1 MTLVQRPL
9 RAAFQWLE
17 GLLDNIFGPKWN
29 PLYHLGALG
38 FFYYWIV
45 SITGIYLYIFFDTGA
60 TEAYGSIEDLT
71 REQWYLGGV
80 MRSLHRYASD
90 GMMLMLGV
98 HMLREFSLD
107 RYRGKRWFTWFTGVP
122 ILWLVFISGIT
133 GYWLVWDKLAQY
145 VAIATTEW
153 LDALPIFGEPVA
165 RNFLAAPL
173 LDDRF
178 FTLLIFMHIAVPLIL
193 LFVLWIHLQRVSRPR
208 INPARGLAV
217 GTFAM
222 MLALSFG
229 QPALS
234 QGPADLAT
242 VPAIV
247 DLDWFYLPAYP
258 LLDVVSG
265 GTLWAFVGTLTLLVA
280 ALPWLPPM
288 RRLAAAKVDLENCN
302 GCKRCADDC
311 PFGAVTMRPRSDGA
325 PFEHE
330 AVVDPSIC
338 VSCGICAG
346 ACPTSTP
353 FRQASALVPG
363 IDLPDRTLAE
373 LQAALEEA
381 TAGLTGDARIVIF
394 GCDHGGD
401 LATLRDDGRAMLS
414 LPCIAALPPSFI
426 DYALSRHLA
435 DGVFITGCRDEACFH
450 RFGVRWM
457 EERIAQ
463 IRDPYLRSRVPRE
476 RLHICWGGLSDRR
489 RLIRDLDDFAA
500 RLATLSTPSPSTSA
514 SRPSAA
520 DPSKE
525 ANAHA

>member
-1 MTLVQRPL
+1 MTLLQHPL
-9 RAAFQWLE
+9 RAGFQFLE
-17 GLLDNIFGPKWN
+17 GVLDKVFGPKWN

-45 SITGIYLYIFFDTGA
+45 ALSGIYLFVFFDTGA
-60 TEAYGSIEDLT
+60 TEAYDSVEYLT
-71 REQWYLGGV
+71 NEQWYLGGV

-98 HMLREFSLD
+98 HVLREFSLD
-107 RYRGKRWFTWFTGVP
+107 RYRGKRWFTWVTGVP

-165 RNFLAAPL
+165 RNFLASPV

-193 LFVLWIHLQRVSRPR
+193 LLVLWIHLQRVSRPK

-222 MLALSFG
+222 MLALSFVL
-229 QPALS
+229 PAIS

-242 VPAIV
+242 VPSAIGF
-247 DLDWFYLPAYP
+247 DWFYLPAYP
-258 LLDVVSG
+258 LLDLVSG
-265 GTLWAFVGTLTLLVA
+265 GTLWAFVGTLTLLLA

-288 RRLAAAKVDLENCN
+288 RRAAVAKVDLDNCN

-311 PFGAVTMRPRSDGA
+311 PFGAVIMRPRSDGL

-338 VSCGICAG
+338 VSCGICTG

-353 FRQASALVPG
+353 FRRASELVPG
-363 IDLPDRTLAE
+363 IDLPDRPLAE
-373 LQAALEEA
+373 LRAALEAA
-381 TAGLTGDARIVIF
+381 TANLEGPTRILVF

-401 LATLRDDGRAMLS
+401 LAALRSESRATLS
-414 LPCIAALPPSFI
+414 LPCIGALPPSFI
-426 DYALSRHLA
+426 DYALSRRFA
-435 DGVFITGCRDEACFH
+435 DGVFITGCRNEACYH
-450 RFGVRWM
+450 RFGIRWT

-463 IRDPYLRSRVPRE
+463 TRDPYLRARVPRE
-476 RLHICWGGLSDRR
+476 RLHVFWGGLANRHQLMR
-489 RLIRDLDDFAA
+489 ELDDFAA
-500 RLATLSTPSPSTSA
+500 RLAMLPKLSSPPRRST
-514 SRPSAA
+514 A
-520 DPSKE
+520 DE
-525 ANAHA
+525 AQRVPVHA